1 MCTVNR
7 LPMRAEWV
15 ARRTY
20 PWSGQVIRQINLWLD
35 HNGVEW
41 TCKRLKSLRV
51 AGLQL
56 RGGNPTLAKEIY
68 QQNSISYRKST
79 NLPRGI
85 YGKVLGM
92 YVKAQRPAVLRV
104 IEVILRLYTALRCR
118 NITSSQYEKARKAI
132 DTPYNGCDL
141 SSFQER
147 FYTTV
152 TTVIPDPDWD
162 LDEPDLSKLK
172 AFTSVC
178 SGSVGQ
184 PTSINSDLNLI
195 ARERSFRGAQPYGKF
210 VRALATNPYTPN
222 SLRKFIPPEVVSL
235 QNLLLEE
242 GDCSW
247 DPGEIACIQEA
258 GCKARVVF
266 VPAPLTQWLF
276 QPLHKKLDSYIR
288 NNRILSIHS
297 GMHDQAKSAWAV
309 KAALDGKSKVFAFDA
324 SSATD
329 RFPRQL
335 QIQTLIG
342 LGHDEFAD
350 ALEEICSQDVFFT
363 TGKYRG
369 EKLQYRCGQPM
380 GLYSSFPLYHISHIM
395 LVIACMAAYELK
407 NDPELAVE
415 FLFQEELDTPA
426 DLMFEVKLK
435 QIVRRYRTKPAV
447 EVGLYQPK
455 FQVTG
460 DDIVIWDEPTALV
473 YSGVMSKLGV
483 QLSPEKSIQS
493 SRVTEYVGFILTRT
507 NQMTTAYR
515 PYKHGKPWCKT
526 IHSPISLL
534 NALGNR
540 LSTQGGHWSDWVRAF
555 QVTKYQRDLDLSPF
569 ISQNELN
576 PLGDKLIDQSSL
588 QSALSFALNRKTSYR
603 VTCDQEGLEN
613 LLEGACARLLAKKPM
628 APDPGVHRDVTLRPP
643 RQSVPNPNREVP
655 LAKTIHQDP
664 LLDNFLYL
672 EKERVSDTEYTPP
685 CDGKGISN
693 RKAAQVFGLC
703 KQCLLGDT
711 CPYGSE

>member
-35 HNGVEW
+35 HNGIEW

-56 RGGNPTLAKEIY
+56 RGGNPSLAKEIY

-104 IEVILRLYTALRCR
+104 LEVILRLYTALRCR
-118 NITSSQYEKARKAI
+118 EITASQYKKASEAI
-132 DTPYNGCDL
+132 SSPYNGCDL

-152 TTVIPDPDWD
+152 TSVIPDPDWD

-222 SLRKFIPPEVVSL
+222 ALRKFIPPEIISL

-247 DPGEIACIQEA
+247 EPGEITCIQEA

-288 NNRILSIHS
+288 NNEILSIHS
-297 GMHDQAKSAWAV
+297 GMHDQAKSAWV
-309 KAALDGKSKVFAFDA
+309 LKAALDGKTKVFAFDA

-342 LGHDEFAD
+342 LGHEEFAD
-350 ALEEICSQDVFFT
+350 ALEEICNQDVFFT

-369 EKLQYRCGQPM
+369 KKLKYGCGQPM

-395 LVIACMAAYELK
+395 LVIACMAAYKVK
-407 NDPELAVE
+407 NDVEYAVK
-415 FLFQEELDTPA
+415 FLFQEELETLDDMT
-426 DLMFEVKLK
+426 FEFQLE
-435 QIVRRYRTKPAV
+435 QIVRKYSHRNKYFGEK
-447 EVGLYQPK
+447 PK

-483 QLSPEKSIQS
+483 SLSPDKSIQS
-493 SRVTEYVGFILTRT
+493 YRVSEYVGFILTRT
-507 NQMTTAYR
+507 NQMTAAYR

-569 ISQNELN
+569 ITQNERS
-576 PLGDKLIDQSSL
+576 PLGDKLIDQPSL
-588 QSALSFALNRKTSYR
+588 QSALSFTLNRKTRYR
-603 VTCDQEGLEN
+603 VTCDQEGFES

-628 APDPGVHRDVTLRPP
+628 APDPGVYRDVSLRPP
-643 RQSVPNPNREVP
+643 RQSVPNPFGEVP
-655 LAKTIHQDP
+655 LAKAIHQDP
-664 LLDNFLYL
+664 LLDTFLYQ
-672 EKERVSDTEYTPP
+672 EKDKESDTEYVPP
-685 CDGKGISN
+685 CEGKHISN

>member
-35 HNGVEW
+35 HNGIEW

-56 RGGNPTLAKEIY
+56 RGGNPSLAKEIY

-104 IEVILRLYTALRCR
+104 LEVILRLYTALRCR
-118 NITSSQYEKARKAI
+118 EITASQYKKASEAI
-132 DTPYNGCDL
+132 SSPYNGCDL

-152 TTVIPDPDWD
+152 TSVIPDPDWD

-222 SLRKFIPPEVVSL
+222 ALRKFIPPEVISL

-247 DPGEIACIQEA
+247 EPGEITCIQEA

-288 NNRILSIHS
+288 NNEILSIHS
-297 GMHDQAKSAWAV
+297 GMHDQAKSAWV
-309 KAALDGKSKVFAFDA
+309 LKAALDGKTKVFAFDA

-342 LGHDEFAD
+342 LGHEEFAD
-350 ALEEICSQDVFFT
+350 ALEEICNQDVFFT

-369 EKLQYRCGQPM
+369 EKLKYGCGQPM

-395 LVIACMAAYELK
+395 LVIACMAAYKVK
-407 NDPELAVE
+407 NDVDFAVK
-415 FLFQEELDTPA
+415 FLFQEELETLDDMT
-426 DLMFEVKLK
+426 FEFQLE
-435 QIVRRYRTKPAV
+435 QIVRKYSHRNKYFGEK
-447 EVGLYQPK
+447 PK

-483 QLSPEKSIQS
+483 SLSPDKSIQS
-493 SRVTEYVGFILTRT
+493 YRVSEYVGFILTRT
-507 NQMTTAYR
+507 NQMTAAYR

-569 ISQNELN
+569 ITQNEQS
-576 PLGDKLIDQSSL
+576 PLGDKLIDQPSL
-588 QSALSFALNRKTSYR
+588 QSALSFTLNRKTRYR
-603 VTCDQEGLEN
+603 VTCDQEGFEA

-628 APDPGVHRDVTLRPP
+628 APDPGVFRDVSLRPP
-643 RQSVPNPNREVP
+643 RQSVPNPFGEVP
-655 LAKTIHQDP
+655 LAKVIHQDP
-664 LLDNFLYL
+664 LLDTFLYQ
-672 EKERVSDTEYTPP
+672 EKNKESDTEYVSP
-685 CDGKGISN
+685 CEGRHISN